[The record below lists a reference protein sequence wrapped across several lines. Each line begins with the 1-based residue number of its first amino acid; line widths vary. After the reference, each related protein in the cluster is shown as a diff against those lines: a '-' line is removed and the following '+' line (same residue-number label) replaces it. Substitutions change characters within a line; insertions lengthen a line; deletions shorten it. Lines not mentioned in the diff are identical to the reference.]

1 MDLYSKLG
9 NELRALF
16 KDLFIPS
23 KSTKVSQ
30 EMGKILAIAA
40 QIGGPIH
47 KEAEQLSI
55 DIHSFLKNP
64 KDPKLTAIM
73 KKHALHLEQETRE
86 I

>member
-1 MDLYSKLG
+1 
-9 NELRALF
+9 
-16 KDLFIPS
+16 
-23 KSTKVSQ
+23 
-30 EMGKILAIAA
+30 MGKILAIAA